1 MTTGAGRYVTVRL
14 GGGCP
19 WGFRLQGGEGSGK
32 PLTVAKVRRK
42 SKSFGKLQVG
52 DVIVRCNDQP
62 CNRLT
67 YDEVM
72 ILADKGSPNLVLL
85 LYRIEKDKSSF
96 ESKLI
101 SDVQSDDRSKRSRE
115 EDFTTEY
122 RSKITK
128 QSKGYRI
135 KPVSLLPRLPKPFLK
150 MSEKE
155 ESQSE
160 QSNTEEFMDAE
171 ESQVNGYPEDQK
183 SDVVVTNEEKGEEII
198 KSEETN
204 LEEVKDVEETLVSS
218 TDQQQL
224 SDESF
229 SELEVEIISDS
240 SCQKSENVSDS
251 NKEYVIEKEKQ
262 IVDGDSEI
270 SVENKTETFNE
281 FGQTISEFE
290 QHDVVNHSV
299 TESAMSSVS
308 LTSTF
313 MSSSDSEQDQ
323 PSLGMNSTFTEVKRG
338 VHQLNKKIYQP
349 PSDYNMEISIPR
361 KKKMFSSSSFYE
373 EPNAIY
379 PTVEEQVE
387 LCRKIADSLS
397 SDKNV
402 KSRGANMFFRRVTK
416 SEKWIHEGPDPIGS
430 DSDSYLDANEYS
442 TQDPNKYPFVKISK
456 GPPKLKLILD
466 PRQIQDMAKLRSSGQ
481 VINEHNV
488 ISPDICLGI
497 VKDLNSPTGKGAML
511 FAKRKKKSEEWV
523 VDEEKVKSHLKSEYE
538 YQNRYQK
545 QESVQNQ
552 RLKMIKSPW
561 AAAMESPI
569 GSCDAAFVDVHPDT
583 VAETVIKAA
592 EEKTKTDISV
602 PFFPTKLPASEFK
615 VQKQITKSQSISKF
629 DPYRP
634 RAPRGWSG
642 TNDASSLFTRTE
654 ITELPPA
661 PLPIIPSVDLSQ
673 EIQAP
678 KYKFHNFNNTAKAWT
693 GGSESTFNFKVI
705 KSPSLLIK

>member
-1 MTTGAGRYVTVRL
+1 MTTGAGKYVTVRL

-19 WGFRLQGGEGSGK
+19 WGFRLQGGEGTGK
-32 PLTVAKVRRK
+32 TLTVAKVRTK

-85 LYRIEKDKSSF
+85 IYRTEKANQAF
-96 ESKLI
+96 ESKKI
-101 SDVQSDDRSKRSRE
+101 SDVQSDDSYKRSRE

-128 QSKGYRI
+128 QSEVFKV

-155 ESQSE
+155 EIETE
-160 QSNTEEFMDAE
+160 QLNTEESMDTG

-183 SDVVVTNEEKGEEII
+183 SDVVIDEEKI
-198 KSEETN
+198 
-204 LEEVKDVEETLVSS
+204 EEVEKAEVSETEVKEVEETLQNSI
-218 TDQQQL
+218 DQQQ
-224 SDESF
+224 SDESI
-229 SELEVEIISDS
+229 SELEPESES
-240 SCQKSENVSDS
+240 SCQKLEDINDS
-251 NKEYVIEKEKQ
+251 NKENVIEQEKQ
-262 IVDGDSEI
+262 TVDGDLET
-270 SVENKTETFNE
+270 KTEIYNDI
-281 FGQTISEFE
+281 GQTINVSEFE
-290 QHDVVNHSV
+290 QHAVVNHSV
-299 TESAMSSVS
+299 TETMMSSVS
-308 LTSTF
+308 VASTV
-313 MSSSDSEQDQ
+313 MTSSDSEQDQ
-323 PSLGMNSTFTEVKRG
+323 PLLGMNSTFTEGKRDI
-338 VHQLNKKIYQP
+338 HQLNRKIYQP

-397 SDKNV
+397 SDKNK

-416 SEKWIHEGPDPIGS
+416 SEKWIHEGPDPISS
-430 DSDSYLDANEYS
+430 DSDSYFDANDVS
-442 TQDPNKYPFVKISK
+442 TPDPNKYPFVKVSK

-466 PRQIQDMAKLRSSGQ
+466 PRQLQDMVKLRSSGQ
-481 VINEHNV
+481 NINEHNV
-488 ISPDICLGI
+488 VSPDICLGI

-523 VDEEKVKSHLKSEYE
+523 VDEEKVKSHLKSDYD
-538 YQNRYQK
+538 YRYQK

-569 GSCDAAFVDVHPDT
+569 GSCDAAFVDVHPDR

-592 EEKTKTDISV
+592 EEKTKIDTSK
-602 PFFPTKLPASEFK
+602 PLFPVKLPTSEPK
-615 VQKQITKSQSISKF
+615 IQKQVTKPQSSSKV

-642 TNDASSLFTRTE
+642 TFDASSLFTR
-654 ITELPPA
+654 TELPPA
-661 PLPIIPSVDLSQ
+661 PLPIIPSTELSQ
-673 EIQAP
+673 EKQAP
-678 KYKFHNFNNTAKAWT
+678 KYKFNNFNNTAKAWT
-693 GGSESTFNFKVI
+693 GSSESTFNFKTV
-705 KSPSLLIK
+705 KPPSLLIK